1 MGEIA
6 MRYLLVFLF
15 LFSDLFGQSELP
27 VLRSKNVY
35 DPNNANTLDSQLA
48 TMQPPVLVNGW
59 TKWSELNF
67 QAPRLIG
74 KNERIGIII
83 IGIVPETSDL
93 LICTSLDTQNH
104 NVVARVNNWNEQ
116 DYTHDT
122 RAYGWHYYTINK
134 LISDYSIVSLVWGL
148 GSKPYN
154 FDTVKI
160 DAVFVYVYEVEDTI
174 EVPID
179 TVDTTVLHVKE
190 AIRTFPNGFE
200 EVGIWNQVGVSHG
213 KKSVNNFV
221 TFNDAPDGLYFTSEA
236 QWFMKRG
243 KRYFWRKK

>member
-1 MGEIA
+1 
-6 MRYLLVFLF
+6 MRHLLVFLF
-15 LFSDLFGQSELP
+15 LFSDLFAQSELP

-35 DPNNANTLDSQLA
+35 DPYNANTLDSQLA
-48 TMQPPVLVNGW
+48 TMQPPVLVNGC

-67 QAPRLIG
+67 ETPRVIG
-74 KNERIGIII
+74 KNERIGVII

-93 LICTSLDTQNH
+93 LVCTSKDTQNH
-104 NVVARVNNWNEQ
+104 NVVARVNNWNET

-122 RAYGWHYYTINK
+122 KSYGWHYYTINK
-134 LISDYSIVSLVWGL
+134 LIADYSIISLVWGL

-160 DAVFVYVYEVEDTI
+160 DAVFVYVYVAEDTI

-179 TVDTTVLHVKE
+179 TVDTTVLHVKQ
-190 AIRTFPNGFE
+190 AIKTFSDGSD
-200 EVGIWNQVGVSHG
+200 EVGIWNSVGVSQG
-213 KKSVNNFV
+213 KKSVNSFV
-221 TFNDAPDGLYFTSEA
+221 SFENVPDGLYFTSTA
-236 QWFMKRG
+236 QWFMKKG